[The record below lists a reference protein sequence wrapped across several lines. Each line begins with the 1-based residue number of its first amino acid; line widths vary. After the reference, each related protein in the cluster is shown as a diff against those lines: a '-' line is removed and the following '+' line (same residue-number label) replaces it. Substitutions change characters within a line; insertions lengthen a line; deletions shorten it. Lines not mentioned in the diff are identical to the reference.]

1 MQTIQVL
8 LVIIII
14 MLYYIGA
21 ELNEI
26 AKGVQR
32 HWRG

>member
-1 MQTIQVL
+1 MMQTIQVL
-8 LVIIII
+8 LVIIIV
-14 MLYYIGA
+14 MLYYIGV

-32 HWRG
+32 R